1 MISQGIS
8 HTAYDVMR
16 EYMITGAELDGK
28 YQIPIMERYTDRPG
42 EDTVDFKDSFSP
54 KIKNHRKLT
63 VNFYIH
69 DCEFERIWNNPD
81 RYLEH
86 LKCFHSVIAPDFSMA
101 VGQDGMPF
109 AMNIWQKYR
118 NHALSYYLSM
128 NGIKVIPNVNIPPEY
143 CYDWAFD
150 GVPKRST
157 VACCTNGRIKA
168 RASREEF
175 CKGFKEMEK
184 RIEPLR
190 VIIVGTIPPELKT
203 DTEIVNFKTRSQKIR
218 DREGKYNNGI

>member
-1 MISQGIS
+1 MIEERSMKALGNS

-16 EYMITGAELDGK
+16 EYMIIGAELDGK
-28 YQIPIMERYTDRPG
+28 YQIPMLDRYTGHPG
-42 EDTVDFKDSFSP
+42 EDTVDFKDSFSL

-69 DCEFERIWNNPD
+69 DYEFEKIWNNPD

-86 LKCFHSVIAPDFSMA
+86 LKCFHSVIGPDFSMA
-101 VGQDGMPF
+101 VGENGMPF

-118 NHALSYYLSM
+118 NHALSHYLSM
-128 NGIKVIPNVNIPPEY
+128 NGIKVIPNVSIPPEY

-157 VACCTNGRIKA
+157 VACCTNGRIKS
-168 RASREEF
+168 RALLQMIFVYICTQHKKTETS
-175 CKGFKEMEK
+175 
-184 RIEPLR
+184 
-190 VIIVGTIPPELKT
+190 VTVHWTAVELQFT
-203 DTEIVNFKTRSQKIR
+203 HSL
-218 DREGKYNNGI
+218 NGLQMKDI

>member
-1 MISQGIS
+1 
-8 HTAYDVMR
+8 
-16 EYMITGAELDGK
+16 
-28 YQIPIMERYTDRPG
+28 
-42 EDTVDFKDSFSP
+42 
-54 KIKNHRKLT
+54 
-63 VNFYIH
+63 
-69 DCEFERIWNNPD
+69 
-81 RYLEH
+81 
-86 LKCFHSVIAPDFSMA
+86 MA
-101 VGQDGMPF
+101 VGQGGMPF

-190 VIIVGTIPPELKT
+190 VIIVGTIPPELKA
-203 DTEIVNFKTRSQKIR
+203 DAEIVNFKTRSQKIR
-218 DREGKYNNGI
+218 DREGKYNGI

>member
-28 YQIPIMERYTDRPG
+28 YQIPMMERYTDRPG
-42 EDTVDFKDSFSP
+42 EDTVDFKDSFSS

-101 VGQDGMPF
+101 VGQGGMPF

-175 CKGFKEMEK
+175 CKGFKE
-184 RIEPLR
+184 I
-190 VIIVGTIPPELKT
+190 
-203 DTEIVNFKTRSQKIR
+203 
-218 DREGKYNNGI
+218 GKED

>member
-28 YQIPIMERYTDRPG
+28 YQIPMMERYTDRPG

-101 VGQDGMPF
+101 VGQGGMPF

-157 VACCTNGRIKA
+157 VACYTNGRIKA

-184 RIEPLR
+184 RIKPLR

-203 DTEIVNFKTRSQKIR
+203 DAEIVNFKTRSQKIR
-218 DREGKYNNGI
+218 DLSLIHI

>member
-16 EYMITGAELDGK
+16 EYMIIGAELDGK
-28 YQIPIMERYTDRPG
+28 YQIPMLDRYTGHPG

-69 DCEFERIWNNPD
+69 DYEFEKIWNNPD

-86 LKCFHSVIAPDFSMA
+86 LKCFHSVIGPDFSMA
-101 VGQDGMPF
+101 VGENGMPF
-109 AMNIWQKYR
+109 AMNIYQKYR
-118 NHALSYYLSM
+118 NHALSHYLSM
-128 NGIKVIPNVNIPPEY
+128 NEIKVIPNVSIPPEY

-157 VACCTNGRIKA
+157 VACCTNGRIKS

-175 CKGFKEMEK
+175 CIGFKEMER

-190 VIIVGTIPPELKT
+190 VIVVGKIPPELNT
-203 DTEIVNFKTRSQKIR
+203 DVEIINFKTRSQKIK
-218 DREGKYNNGI
+218 DKEGKYGV

>member
-28 YQIPIMERYTDRPG
+28 YQIPMMERYTDRPG

-54 KIKNHRKLT
+54 KIKNHHKLT

-118 NHALSYYLSM
+118 NHALSHYLSM
-128 NGIKVIPNVNIPPEY
+128 NGIRVIPQ
-143 CYDWAFD
+143 
-150 GVPKRST
+150 RST
-157 VACCTNGRIKA
+157 VACCTNGRVKSK
-168 RASREEF
+168 ASREEF
-175 CKGFKEMEK
+175 CVGFKEME
-184 RIEPLR
+184 RRLQPLR
-190 VIIVGTIPPELKT
+190 VIIVGKIPPELET
-203 DTEIVNFKTRSQKIR
+203 DVEIINFKTRSQKIR
-218 DREGKYNNGI
+218 DKEGKYKGI

>member
-16 EYMITGAELDGK
+16 EYMIAGAELDGQF
-28 YQIPIMERYTDRPG
+28 QIPMMERYTDRPG
-42 EDTVDFKDSFSP
+42 EDTVDFKDSFSSR
-54 KIKNHRKLT
+54 IKNHRKLT

-86 LKCFHSVIAPDFSMA
+86 LKCFHSVIAPDFSQA
-101 VGQDGMPF
+101 VGENGMPF
-109 AMNIWQKYR
+109 AMNIYQKYR
-118 NHALSYYLSM
+118 NHALAHYLSM

-150 GVPKRST
+150 GIPKRST
-157 VACCTNGRIKA
+157 VACCTNGRVKSKA
-168 RASREEF
+168 ARE
-175 CKGFKEMEK
+175 
-184 RIEPLR
+184 
-190 VIIVGTIPPELKT
+190 
-203 DTEIVNFKTRSQKIR
+203 
-218 DREGKYNNGI
+218 